1 MLLLYESKI
10 HQNEFQANKN
20 DNRKKGKVHGTQSA
34 KSPITHVL
42 YSYVGTGAQ
51 FDEFLKLMLHDYL
64 AADNPYANR
73 HQDFC

>member
-1 MLLLYESKI
+1 MQTKMKTARKENSM
-10 HQNEFQANKN
+10 AR
-20 DNRKKGKVHGTQSA
+20 NRQ
-34 KSPITHVL
+34 KSPITNVL
-42 YSYVGTGAQ
+42 FSYVGTDAQ

>member
-1 MLLLYESKI
+1 M
-10 HQNEFQANKN
+10 AR
-20 DNRKKGKVHGTQSA
+20 NRQ
-34 KSPITHVL
+34 KSPITNVL